1 MNIYWKNRLVDA
13 DEMREMDRKTIEEF
27 GIPGEVLMESAGR
40 GVFFYIEENF
50 PFLEDAV
57 VFCGRG
63 NNGGDGFVVARYLL
77 NREVYVT
84 VYLLGEQSRL
94 KGDARL
100 NCERYLKLG
109 GELIELGEEAELDEV
124 IERASQTDLI
134 IDAIF
139 GTGLNSEVRG
149 LAKNIIELIN
159 EVSEDSG
166 VPVIAVDIPSGVN
179 ASNGQIMGS
188 AVYADATIT
197 FGLAKIGHYTFPGA
211 GLIGELE
218 LIDIGIPR
226 EVMEKSQT
234 WLVDEDF
241 AFSLLRSRKP
251 DAHKGDA
258 GHTLIFAGSVGK
270 TGAAAM
276 AGESALRAGAGL
288 VTVAVPAHLNDI
300 FEVKL
305 TEVMTEPVP
314 DTTERTFGEVS
325 IERAKNL
332 MEGKDVIAIGP
343 GIGQS
348 KEVDKFL
355 REILISAR
363 VPVVIDAD
371 GLNSLSRQMDL
382 LQKVSAPLILTPHP
396 GEMSRLSGL
405 STKEIQKERM
415 KITKE
420 FAKKWNVV
428 LVLKGARTVIASPD
442 GTAFLNLSGN
452 PAMASAGMGD
462 VLTGII
468 AGLLSQGYSPLE
480 SAVLGVYMHGKAGD
494 LAYEELGG
502 IGIIAG
508 DLITRIPK
516 VRRWLFDQIFGLEE

>member
-84 VYLLGEQSRL
+84 VYLLGEKDQL

-109 GELIELGEEAELDEV
+109 GELIELKEEAELDEV

-149 LAKNIIELIN
+149 LAKEVIELIN

-251 DAHKGDA
+251 DAHKGCLLYTSDA
-258 GHTLIFAGSVGK
+258 AT
-270 TGAAAM
+270 
-276 AGESALRAGAGL
+276 
-288 VTVAVPAHLNDI
+288 N
-300 FEVKL
+300 
-305 TEVMTEPVP
+305 
-314 DTTERTFGEVS
+314 
-325 IERAKNL
+325 
-332 MEGKDVIAIGP
+332 
-343 GIGQS
+343 
-348 KEVDKFL
+348 
-355 REILISAR
+355 
-363 VPVVIDAD
+363 
-371 GLNSLSRQMDL
+371 
-382 LQKVSAPLILTPHP
+382 
-396 GEMSRLSGL
+396 
-405 STKEIQKERM
+405 
-415 KITKE
+415 
-420 FAKKWNVV
+420 
-428 LVLKGARTVIASPD
+428 
-442 GTAFLNLSGN
+442 
-452 PAMASAGMGD
+452 
-462 VLTGII
+462 
-468 AGLLSQGYSPLE
+468 
-480 SAVLGVYMHGKAGD
+480 
-494 LAYEELGG
+494 
-502 IGIIAG
+502 
-508 DLITRIPK
+508 
-516 VRRWLFDQIFGLEE
+516 